1 LLELMTNIFHQ
12 RGLGDFDEW
21 PLLRFEP
28 TGKVQQVVGVDA
40 QRAKRELPDALTVQ
54 ESVRP
59 GQFLSTLFVKDTIRG
74 STGRSGTAARCRT
87 TESFIA
93 ALGRRIAATAGCSP
107 DPRAAAGSC
116 YEGVVGSSLSAQYG
130 REAMQKRDCL
140 FGESAAADPAPDK
153 FPPGKQ
159 SGLARLIP
167 GGPHPV
173 HAGNECPAVPPNAP
187 RSKS

>member
-1 LLELMTNIFHQ
+1 MRAGWGRLLELMTNIFHQ

-74 STGRSGTAARCRT
+74 STGRSGTVQDNGKLHCGPRQKDCSNCWMLSRPEGRCR
-87 TESFIA
+87 E
-93 ALGRRIAATAGCSP
+93 LLQRGG
-107 DPRAAAGSC
+107 
-116 YEGVVGSSLSAQYG
+116 
-130 REAMQKRDCL
+130 
-140 FGESAAADPAPDK
+140 GE
-153 FPPGKQ
+153 
-159 SGLARLIP
+159 
-167 GGPHPV
+167 
-173 HAGNECPAVPPNAP
+173 
-187 RSKS
+187 